1 VAIPEARSSKSRAS
15 DSDLE
20 VALKAEKMKVLKNEG
35 NSDHRSTHVSFDN
48 ASMIPNLEH
57 FGISFGNVEGNTSQG
72 LLELTRVVQSC
83 SGVANSFDKK
93 KEIMDLEEKELA
105 DEKEVDR
112 LLLQNICGEIIDEV
126 MDVGGDDFI
135 IPTRHI
141 TKHCAHKKAGKA
153 ADWKTVK

>member
-1 VAIPEARSSKSRAS
+1 MLI
-15 DSDLE
+15 
-20 VALKAEKMKVLKNEG
+20 AL
-35 NSDHRSTHVSFDN
+35 T
-48 ASMIPNLEH
+48 
-57 FGISFGNVEGNTSQG
+57 
-72 LLELTRVVQSC
+72 
-83 SGVANSFDKK
+83 KK
-93 KEIMDLEEKELA
+93 RKLWIWKRELA

-141 TKHCAHKKAGKA
+141 TKHCARKKAGKA